1 MPNLNQ
7 TVFLGTAIALT
18 LNAGQLLAT
27 EVSPETSLQNIVESS
42 VEIESQ
48 PLSETTDSSLEP
60 LALESTTPHYSQ
72 EIIQQQPQT
81 LSEAKNTFPSTQAA
95 DLSQQNWMDKVEW
108 NIAQNPEQSLPV
120 AQQSEAREE
129 KPEDPRKAA
138 DANGRRL
145 SNNYNYVGLGG
156 NVGITGDGSGLGGSA
171 LMTLSKT
178 GFSENFS
185 LHSSGVVIGSDSAS
199 LVHLTADF
207 PVRSETNAVRFSPF
221 VGAGIIY
228 KDIFNNDFSVGPS
241 AVAGI
246 DIPISYSFLITGRA
260 SVGYIREETDFGIQV
275 GFSYIYTKGLL
286 GLIFD

>member
-1 MPNLNQ
+1 MPNLHSIA
-7 TVFLGTAIALT
+7 FLGTAIALSV
-18 LNAGQLLAT
+18 NAGQLLAN
-27 EVSPETSLQNIVESS
+27 EVSPESSLQNLVGSS
-42 VEIESQ
+42 VEIASQ
-48 PLSETTDSSLEP
+48 TFSETTDSNLEP
-60 LALESTTPHYSQ
+60 LALESTTPHHSQ

-81 LSEAKNTFPSTQAA
+81 LSEAQNSFPSTQAA
-95 DLSQQNWMDKVEW
+95 DLSQQNWMDQVEW
-108 NIAQNPEQSLPV
+108 NIAQNPEQFLPV
-120 AQQSEAREE
+120 TQQPEATEK

-156 NVGITGDGSGLGGSA
+156 NIGITGDGSGLGGGA

-260 SVGYIREETDFGIQV
+260 TVGYIREETDFGIQV

>member
-1 MPNLNQ
+1 MPNLHS
-7 TVFLGTAIALT
+7 TVFLGTAITLS
-18 LNAGQLLAT
+18 LNAGQVLANQ
-27 EVSPETSLQNIVESS
+27 VSSESSLHNTVGSS
-42 VEIESQ
+42 VEIESKTF
-48 PLSETTDSSLEP
+48 SETTDSNLEP
-60 LALESTTPHYSQ
+60 LALESKTPHNSE

-81 LSEAKNTFPSTQAA
+81 LSEAQNSFPSTQAA
-95 DLSQQNWMDKVEW
+95 DLTQNWMDKVEW

-120 AQQSEAREE
+120 TQQPEATEK

-156 NVGITGDGSGLGGSA
+156 NIGITGDGSGLGSGA

-199 LVHLTADF
+199 LVHLTANF

-260 SVGYIREETDFGIQV
+260 TVGYIREETDFGIQV